1 MQTDLYRKETDST
14 SYLNFSS
21 SHPNH
26 AFSGNVYSQSLRL
39 RRIINSDERLRT
51 RLRELAEAFKE
62 AGYPEKMVT
71 EITDKVK
78 NSSRNIEVQTKQDVE
93 DSGKII
99 VVSTYEAD
107 KNIVNS
113 MKCSEKKEDPKF

>member
-1 MQTDLYRKETDST
+1 MFAFSSIAGDVALPTIALTSKVSLIFWISSFDEEWTLQTDLYKKETDST

-26 AFSGNVYSQSLRL
+26 TFSGNVYSQSLRL
-39 RRIINSDERLRT
+39 RRILNSDERLRT

-78 NSSRNIEVQTKQDVE
+78 NSSRNIEVQTK
-93 DSGKII
+93 
-99 VVSTYEAD
+99 
-107 KNIVNS
+107 
-113 MKCSEKKEDPKF
+113 